1 MALSVLETI
10 LRGLAFEF
18 AKNLVGLA
26 AKSSMD
32 AMAEIAPASTTPPTP
47 EPEPA
52 RPAPEAPQFIEVDL
66 TAGPTKVR
74 LVTPTLLDRVRAI
87 PKAVASV
94 PWPARSRE
102 LQVMLGLSKTQF
114 VRVALIAVQMGLVH
128 RTGQRA
134 GIQYYLGPDPDVVP
148 APQKGRR
155 RRSTTVDAKK
165 VKSSV

>member
-1 MALSVLETI
+1 
-10 LRGLAFEF
+10 
-18 AKNLVGLA
+18 
-26 AKSSMD
+26 MD
-32 AMAEIAPASTTPPTP
+32 AMAEIAPASTMAPPP
-47 EPEPA
+47 EPEPPPRA
-52 RPAPEAPQFIEVDL
+52 DAPPQFVEVDL
-66 TAGPTKVR
+66 TAGPTAVR

-128 RTGQRA
+128 RRGQRA
-134 GIQYYLGPDPDVVP
+134 GIQYYLGPDPDVVR
-148 APQKGRR
+148 APKKGRR
-155 RRSTTVDAKK
+155 RRNTKVDAKK